1 MLTDPVADMLTRIR
15 NANKAL
21 HDRAEMPNSKLKV
34 EIARIL
40 KEEGYITDFKVAS
53 SEDLNAREEDKKK
66 HVPYDTLTIE
76 LKYGRNRDR
85 VLTNLKRVSKPGR
98 RVYARKDRLP
108 RVLGGMGTAILSTSG
123 GLITSKTAEERGV
136 GGEVVCFIW

>member
-40 KEEGYITDFKVAS
+40 KEEGYIKDYAV
-53 SEDLNAREEDKKK
+53 KKGESF
-66 HVPYDTLTIE
+66 DTLLIE
-76 LKYGRNRDR
+76 LKFGRNRER
-85 VLTNLKRVSKPGR
+85 VLTDLKRVSKPGR

-108 RVLGGMGTAILSTSG
+108 RVLGGLGTAILSTSS
-123 GLITSKTAEERGV
+123 GLVTGRTAQERGV
-136 GGEVVCFIW
+136 GGEVVCFVW